1 MAFQLLL
8 RATVEACA
16 AAGPPWLL
24 EKRQFEWRT
33 GEAGLEYLKPP
44 PNDFLPKVAGLDA
57 NRPCPFVYSQVPA
70 LRPNAQPMDNQ

>member
-57 NRPCPFVYSQVPA
+57 NRLVRSSTHKSRRCAPT
-70 LRPNAQPMDNQ
+70 PNQ

>member
-57 NRPCPFVYSQVPA
+57 NRA
-70 LRPNAQPMDNQ
+70 LSIPPPILALPLTLNQ